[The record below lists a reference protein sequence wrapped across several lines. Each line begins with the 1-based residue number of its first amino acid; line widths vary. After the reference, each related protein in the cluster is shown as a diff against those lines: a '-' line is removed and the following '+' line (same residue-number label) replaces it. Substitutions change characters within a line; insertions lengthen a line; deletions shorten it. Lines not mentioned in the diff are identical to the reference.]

1 MPGKFDLLMDVNFMF
16 KGTIKAILIFFVFIF
31 IVSGIQVTF
40 AQGYDKYGL
49 IIDDDLSLKNV
60 YITVQ
65 SDVAYLPLAPVQKAF
80 GISAV
85 EYNKDGSVSIKA
97 GTYGIYI
104 DTKGEISVNG
114 RRVESVPPAMIKGKE
129 VYIPVIFF
137 ADTLRYRIEI
147 LDEITCA
154 RIITKEGVL
163 PAAKIIDRYKLLND
177 KAKQDSNTKIAYL
190 TFDDGVDRKVTVQV
204 LDILKKYNIKGT
216 FFIVG
221 NTIDKN
227 KDIVKRIAAEGHS
240 IGNHS
245 YTHRREIIY
254 KSIDGFVDEMNKT
267 DQKILEVTGE
277 NMMLFRPPYGMPY
290 IKDQKYKDA
299 LAGHKVIAWN
309 IDSMDSRQ
317 KGIKSD
323 QIAASVISQLKNK
336 KCAVIL
342 FHCSAGH
349 GETAK
354 ALPKVIDYLLDNGYA
369 ISNIKEDSV
378 LSYSY

>member
-1 MPGKFDLLMDVNFMF
+1 MF

-31 IVSGIQVTF
+31 IVSGMQVTF

-65 SDVAYLPLAPVQKAF
+65 NDVAYLPLAPVQKAF

-114 RRVESVPPAMIKGKE
+114 RTIESVPPAMIKGKE
-129 VYIPVIFF
+129 VYVPVIFL

-154 RIITKEGVL
+154 RIVTKEGVL

-204 LDILKKYNIKGT
+204 LDILKKYNLKGT

-254 KSIDGFVDEMNKT
+254 KGIEGFVDEMNKT

-299 LAGHKVIAWN
+299 LAGHKIIAWN

-349 GETAK
+349 AETAK